1 MIDLA
6 QKSQAVRAL
15 DVLVIGPFMLLAAQK
30 LPGQYKAAMTFLGLM
45 TIAYN
50 GANFLS
56 NVNADKTQRP

>member
-1 MIDLA
+1 MI

-30 LPGQYKAAMTFLGLM
+30 LPRQYKAVMTFLGLM

-56 NVNADKTQRP
+56 NVNGDKAPPP

>member
-1 MIDLA
+1 MI

-15 DVLVIGPFMLLAAQK
+15 NVLVIGPFMLLAAQK
-30 LPGQYKAAMTFLGLM
+30 LPGQYKAVMTFLGLM

-56 NVNADKTQRP
+56 NVNGDKTQRP

>member
-1 MIDLA
+1 VE
-6 QKSQAVRAL
+6 KSQAVRAL

-56 NVNADKTQRP
+56 NVNGDRSQPSG